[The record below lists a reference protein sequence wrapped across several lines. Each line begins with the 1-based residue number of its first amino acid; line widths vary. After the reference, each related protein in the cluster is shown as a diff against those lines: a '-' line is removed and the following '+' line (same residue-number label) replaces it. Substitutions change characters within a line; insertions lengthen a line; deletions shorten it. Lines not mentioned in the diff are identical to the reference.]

1 MIRRRTGAQGVAV
14 VDMDLVVIFGGIFL
28 TTVGYQVSRA
38 IARRVERRAP
48 ELPQLAEITRRL
60 EEIGQTVDA
69 IAIEVERV
77 SEAQRFSAKLLSDRT
92 TGPPGAKVS
101 S

>member
-1 MIRRRTGAQGVAV
+1 M
-14 VDMDLVVIFGGIFL
+14 VDMDLVVIFSGIFL

-38 IARRVERRAP
+38 IARRVERPAVPP
-48 ELPQLAEITRRL
+48 ELAQITRRL

-77 SEAQRFSAKLLSDRT
+77 SEAQRFSAKLLSERT
-92 TGPPGAKVS
+92 AGPPATKVS

>member
-1 MIRRRTGAQGVAV
+1 M
-14 VDMDLVVIFGGIFL
+14 VDMDLVVIFSGIFL

-38 IARRVERRAP
+38 IARRVEHRPPVLP
-48 ELPQLAEITRRL
+48 ELAEITRRL

-77 SEAQRFSAKLLSDRT
+77 SEAQRFSAKLLSERHGRSAGDE
-92 TGPPGAKVS
+92 S
-101 S
+101 Q